1 MVYSVGSYSSL
12 TNSSAVFGLASG
24 LDTQSLIEAMTT
36 STRSKIAVQ
45 LQNKQLALWKQNDY
59 RTISSALT
67 EFQNKYLGNNTSSG
81 SMLNSKYFEVSN
93 ITNTSDYVKIS
104 GDTDVAS
111 KMVIRDISQLA
122 TKTNFT
128 ASVSAD
134 TTVTTGE
141 IQESWDLNYL
151 HGAKFSLNYAAIDY
165 SLTMDSDFV
174 FSDTAT
180 TDALKLDEVLS
191 ELNTQISANSE
202 LSGKLEFSKVDD
214 GNGGYTVA
222 LTDLSG
228 NNETIA
234 IKDGGSSILLNG
246 LGMSAD
252 QTSSSGILSG
262 ASSAEVSAMYET
274 KTLSGVLSGTTLTL
288 DLNGDGATIAF
299 NADQTDQYD
308 TASELATYLQ
318 QAIDKA
324 YGSNAVSVS
333 LDGNNQLVFETAE
346 SSSVFKIS
354 AASTSTVLGADGALH
369 VKAGESNRL
378 ELSKTISDIASEFS
392 TPLTTNANGNYEL
405 SVNGTT
411 FEFKPDALFG
421 DIMSRINNSSAGV
434 KISYITTT
442 NSFAVSAKNYGSAG
456 SVDITDSNGSN
467 LATALFGTGYTVS
480 EAQDAKIEV
489 SFDGGSNYQWVTRS
503 SNSFTLDGVSIQL
516 LGKADGATQENISFS
531 VSTDSDILY
540 NKISSFIED
549 YNSIITLISG
559 KLTETQAND
568 EQYLP
573 LTEEQKKDMS
583 DDEIKNW
590 ETEAKKGLLK
600 NDQYLASILTDLRTS
615 MNTVVTGLNT
625 TLSGIGIATA
635 AYDWESNGKL
645 EIDEDTLKA
654 AITNDPESIKN
665 LFLQKSNDDKDT
677 DSMGLSYRMQ
687 KVLNKY
693 VQTLGTDG
701 ILVSLAGVDNDNS
714 DENNTYSDRIDSIND
729 ALDDLKEKLQTEEAR
744 YVKKFSALETYISN
758 MNSQSSYLSS
768 MLGTSSSS
776 S

>member
-1 MVYSVGSYSSL
+1 MVYSVSSYSSL

-24 LDTQSLIEAMTT
+24 LDTEELIKAMTT

-45 LQNKQLALWKQNDY
+45 LQNKQVALWKQDNY

-67 EFQNKYLGNNTSSG
+67 EFQNKYLGSSTSSE
-81 SMLNSKYFEVSN
+81 SMLNSQYFDVSN

-104 GDTDVAS
+104 GDTDVAG

-128 ASVSAD
+128 ASVSAN

-151 HGAKFSLNYAAIDY
+151 HGAKFSFNYAATDY

-191 ELNTQISANSE
+191 ELNTQLSANSA
-202 LSGKLEFSKVDD
+202 LNGKLEFSKVDD

-222 LTDLSG
+222 LTDLSA
-228 NNETIA
+228 NNETIT

-252 QTSSSGILSG
+252 QTSSSGTLSG
-262 ASSAEVSAMYET
+262 TSSAEVSAMYET
-274 KTLSGVLSGTTLTL
+274 KSLSGVLSGTTLTL
-288 DLNGDGATIAF
+288 SLNGESATITFDAE
-299 NADQTDQYD
+299 QTAQYD

-318 QAIDKA
+318 TAIDKA
-324 YGSNAVSVS
+324 YGSDTVSVS

-346 SSSVFKIS
+346 SSSVFQIS
-354 AASTSTVLGADGALH
+354 SASTSTVLGADGALH

-378 ELSKTISDIASEFS
+378 ELTKTISDIASEFS

-421 DIMSRINNSSAGV
+421 DIMSRINNSTAGV

-442 NSFAVSAKNYGSAG
+442 NSFTVSAKNYGSAG

-480 EAQDAKIEV
+480 EAQDSKIEV
-489 SFDGGSNYQWVTRS
+489 SFDGGSTYQWVTRS

-531 VSTDSDILY
+531 VSTDSDALY
-540 NKISSFIED
+540 DKISSFIED
-549 YNSIITLISG
+549 YNSIITLISD

-573 LTEEQKKDMS
+573 LTDEQ
-583 DDEIKNW
+583 
-590 ETEAKKGLLK
+590 
-600 NDQYLASILTDLRTS
+600 
-615 MNTVVTGLNT
+615 
-625 TLSGIGIATA
+625 
-635 AYDWESNGKL
+635 
-645 EIDEDTLKA
+645 
-654 AITNDPESIKN
+654 
-665 LFLQKSNDDKDT
+665 
-677 DSMGLSYRMQ
+677 
-687 KVLNKY
+687 
-693 VQTLGTDG
+693 
-701 ILVSLAGVDNDNS
+701 
-714 DENNTYSDRIDSIND
+714 
-729 ALDDLKEKLQTEEAR
+729 
-744 YVKKFSALETYISN
+744 
-758 MNSQSSYLSS
+758 
-768 MLGTSSSS
+768 
-776 S
+776 